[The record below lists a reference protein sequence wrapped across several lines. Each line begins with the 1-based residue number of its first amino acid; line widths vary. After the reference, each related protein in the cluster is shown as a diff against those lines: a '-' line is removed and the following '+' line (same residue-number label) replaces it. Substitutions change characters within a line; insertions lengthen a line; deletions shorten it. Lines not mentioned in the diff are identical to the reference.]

1 MFNEKKEKAKLKKIF
16 DKLPENKKL
25 IAEGL
30 ICNASF
36 MIVELERLQCE
47 IAEAGEVEQYQH
59 GQGQSG
65 NIMSAAAKSYV
76 QIQKSYLATINS
88 LSKMLPKDED
98 SDERADE
105 LMRFIY
111 GDGK

>member
-25 IAEGL
+25 LTEGL

-36 MIVELERLQCE
+36 MIVELERLQCQ
-47 IAEAGEVEQYQH
+47 IADAGEVEQYQH
-59 GQGQSG
+59 GKGQSG

-88 LSKMLPKDED
+88 LAKMLPKENTPEEDEF
-98 SDERADE
+98 
-105 LMRFIY
+105 LRFINS
-111 GDGK
+111 